1 MRCSE
6 RGAITI
12 DKIYVT
18 GMEFWGYHGVY
29 PEENKLGQRFRVDV
43 ILETDL
49 KQTGKTD
56 ELDDTVNYAKVY
68 TVCKEI
74 VEGKPYKLIEA
85 VAENLASEL
94 LKEFSTVLYCTVKV
108 VKPDPPIPGHYK
120 SVAVEIKRGRT

>member
-49 KQTGKTD
+49 KQAGKTD

-68 TVCKEI
+68 TICKEI

>member
-1 MRCSE
+1 M
-6 RGAITI
+6 

-49 KQTGKTD
+49 KQAGKTD

-68 TVCKEI
+68 TICKEI